1 MLFVILIAGFG
12 LLPAILQSWS
22 IIYDRKTIGRS
33 KITPSGIIII
43 VSGLT
48 IFVAS
53 ILQQRS
59 QERKDKEKDEQAKL
73 EQDKRD
79 SILRRNYDSSLL
91 VMKDKFDTSNF
102 KTTAIIAENLGKYG
116 YKFDSTNGSL
126 VKLIKDSSKTKV
138 IVGDDPVLAICDFS
152 DMKGITVTNYTKYK
166 ISFRTLLSS
175 LDAGS
180 SDFEI
185 KYSYV
190 IQDSLKNL
198 YYYFKEIPIPF
209 SSVLSKDASKGNYVN
224 IESPI
229 EIYFVYIWARGKY
242 KNLDKTKPFE
252 FNEVYYL
259 NPHGNTTGTVK
270 GETREKIIDL
280 ILKRENG

>member
-12 LLPAILQSWS
+12 LLSAILQSWS

-43 VSGLT
+43 FSGLA

-53 ILQQRS
+53 MLQQRS
-59 QERKDKEKDEQAKL
+59 QERKDSEKEALAKK

-79 SILRRNYDSSLL
+79 SVLRRNYDSSLI
-91 VMKDKFDTSNF
+91 VMKLKFDTSNF

-138 IVGDDPVLAICDFS
+138 IVGDDPVLSIVDIAN
-152 DMKGITVTNYTKYK
+152 MKGITITKYNK
-166 ISFRTLLSS
+166 NSIDLKVIITS

-180 SDFEI
+180 RDFSI
-185 KYSYV
+185 KYSY
-190 IQDSLKNL
+190 IIEDSLKQQ
-198 YYYFKEIPIPF
+198 YYVNSDTPIPF
-209 SSVLSKDASKGNYVN
+209 NSSIPKGNGKGNYIN
-224 IESPI
+224 LESSF
-229 EIYFVYIWARGKY
+229 EIYYVYIWARGKY
-242 KNLDKTKPFE
+242 KNLDKTKE
-252 FNEVYYL
+252 FQFDEVYYI
-259 NPHGNTTGTVK
+259 NPHENTSGTIV
-270 GETREKIIDL
+270 GSSRDKITDL
-280 ILKRENG
+280 ILKNEKS